1 MSQHDRHAEP
11 ATRNPQ
17 GDPRRRETLRR
28 LASTATGVLT
38 GTLGIGGLGA
48 LGGLSGCS
56 PRPEPGTRLTVAAYP
71 QIDAVVRSALP
82 AWQAR
87 HPGVQVEVVSRQYA
101 DHHTAMTTALS
112 TAVGLPD
119 VMALES
125 SYVGRFSSGF
135 GLQDLATEPYGGLA
149 LRSRFVPFAFD
160 QAINARQELIALPTD
175 IGPGTL
181 LLRQDILERAGVRPE
196 ALAES
201 WDAYVKAGLT
211 IRRTT
216 GAKLI
221 SNAQGLKDILIR
233 SGLKPGEG
241 LYFGQGSEV
250 LVESDRFRRAF
261 ELARE
266 VRSAG
271 LDAKVG
277 AWSNE
282 WAEGFKRA
290 QVATDLTGAWMV
302 GQLAQWVAPGT
313 AGLWRASQLPESTF
327 VAYGGTYYAIPRRSE
342 PARKALAWSL
352 MQHLTLDPKL
362 QLQAFQGVDAFPAL
376 VETLQ
381 APFFDEPLPFLNGQP
396 ARRLWRE
403 AAQRI
408 QAIATHKQNNFAD
421 EVVGTELDNVL
432 ERGKPIARALSDAA
446 KVLSRRAMR

>member
-1 MSQHDRHAEP
+1 MGA
-11 ATRNPQ
+11 A
-17 GDPRRRETLRR
+17 
-28 LASTATGVLT
+28 ASGVAAAVW
-38 GTLGIGGLGA
+38 GA
-48 LGGLSGCS
+48 SGLSGC
-56 PRPEPGTRLTVAAYP
+56 RARTEPGLRLTVAAYP
-71 QIDAVVRSALP
+71 QIDAVVRAALP
-82 AWQAR
+82 TWQAR
-87 HPGVQVEVVSRQYA
+87 HPGVLVEVVSRQYA

-119 VMALES
+119 LMALES
-125 SYVGRFSSGF
+125 SYVGRFSSGY
-135 GLQDLATEPYGGLA
+135 GLQDLAGEPYGGLT
-149 LRSRFVPFAFD
+149 LRDRFVPFAFD
-160 QAINARQELIALPTD
+160 QALNARGELVALPTD

-181 LLRQDILERAGVRPE
+181 LFRQDILERAGMGPE
-196 ALAES
+196 ELVQS
-201 WDAYVKAGLT
+201 WDAYVRAGLR
-211 IRRTT
+211 IRQAT
-216 GAKLI
+216 GAKLL

-233 SGLKPGEG
+233 SGLKPGQG
-241 LYFGQGSEV
+241 LYFGEGSEV

-327 VAYGGTYYAIPRRSE
+327 VGYGGASYAIPRRSE
-342 PARKALAWSL
+342 PARKAMAWSL
-352 MQHLTLDPKL
+352 MQHLTMDPQL
-362 QLQAFQGVDAFPAL
+362 QLQAFRDVDAFPAL
-376 VETLQ
+376 VQTLQ
-381 APFFDEPLPFLNGQP
+381 APFFDEPLPFLGGQA
-396 ARRLWRE
+396 ARRLWRD

-408 QAIATHKQNNFAD
+408 RAIPTHKQNNFAD

-432 ERGKPIARALSDAA
+432 DRGKPIARALADAA
-446 KVLSRRAMR
+446 QVLRRRALR